1 MIVNVKDGGTGTPE
15 TPNCCMKPHP
25 SLWRVEV
32 SLKIPIWKGFFLGF
46 IIYHDL
52 SWVKN
57 GLTMISTMMNGIVYW
72 MLGYFMGYSLVIEQ
86 MEDCHFLWRIQFDE

>member
-32 SLKIPIWKGFFLGF
+32 SLKIPIWKGFFWNLSF
-46 IIYHDL
+46 IMIYH
-52 SWVKN
+52 
-57 GLTMISTMMNGIVYW
+57 GLRM
-72 MLGYFMGYSLVIEQ
+72 
-86 MEDCHFLWRIQFDE
+86 D